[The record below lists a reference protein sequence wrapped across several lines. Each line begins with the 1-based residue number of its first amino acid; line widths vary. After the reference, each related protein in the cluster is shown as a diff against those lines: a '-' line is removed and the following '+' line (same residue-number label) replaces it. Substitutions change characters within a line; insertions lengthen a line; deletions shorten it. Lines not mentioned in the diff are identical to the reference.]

1 MRDLNHDM
9 NPAIELNM
17 DFDLAVQ
24 ILGTDQAW
32 LRSPADGV
40 SRVHLERC
48 APEHGHTTSFVKF
61 AAGASFSAHAHPA
74 GEEIYVMEGVFSD
87 ENGDYPA
94 GSYLRNPP
102 GSKHTPFTRSGCT
115 LFVKLNQF
123 QADDLNSVAIKPAD
137 QHWQPGIGGLEV
149 RLLHSHLGENTA
161 LVKWPENERF
171 QPHNHW
177 GGEEIVVLSGT
188 FIDEHG
194 RYPAGSWLRS
204 PHMSQHFPYVEEQ
217 TTILVKTGHL
227 QAQA

>member
-1 MRDLNHDM
+1 M
-9 NPAIELNM
+9 NISTELNM
-17 DFDLAVQ
+17 DFDRPVQ
-24 ILGTDQAW
+24 VLSMNQHW
-32 LRSPADGV
+32 QHSPADGV

-61 AAGASFSAHAHPA
+61 EAGAAFTAHAHPG

-102 GSKHTPFTRSGCT
+102 GTKHAPFSQAGCT

-123 QADDLNSVAIKPAD
+123 QANDQSSVTIKPAD
-137 QHWQPGIGGLEV
+137 QHWQPGIGGLAV
-149 RLLHSHLGENTA
+149 LPLHSHLGENTA

-171 QPHNHW
+171 QPHSHW

-204 PHMSQHFPYVEEQ
+204 PHMSQHFPYVEEE
-217 TTILVKTGHL
+217 TIILVKTGHL
-227 QAQA
+227 NVEA